1 MQVKLESHQSKRKS
15 ELNSGSNLIQ
25 LNPLNRFGH
34 YFDVERGITAIE
46 APQMCDEI
54 YRLRHKIYCEKLKYE
69 TLNEQGIEKDAFDY
83 RSQHVAI
90 THQKLNKI
98 VGCTR
103 VVNCFSK
110 DDKLPMELL
119 SIKQLQDS
127 DFHPN
132 KLLRS
137 SICEISRLAIDQD
150 FKHELSNVTTLEQS
164 LYPLVVIHLYYSSLK
179 LAAESNRPHVYLLSE
194 SRLIRSM
201 RLAGIN
207 IKIIGDYVA
216 HKGLRKPCYINAQEF
231 IENIPP
237 KFVPLLQNDYEK
249 SAIQQLSAVSA

>member
-1 MQVKLESHQSKRKS
+1 MQVKLESHQSKSKS
-15 ELNSGSNLIQ
+15 KLNSGSNLIQ
-25 LNPLNRFGH
+25 LNPLNRFGL

-69 TLNEQGIEKDAFDY
+69 TLNKQGIEKDAFDY

-90 THQKLNKI
+90 THQKLKKI

-103 VVNCFSK
+103 VVNCFSE

-119 SIKQLQDS
+119 SNKQLQDS
-127 DFHPN
+127 DYNPN
-132 KLLRS
+132 KLPRN

-150 FKHELSNVTTLEQS
+150 FKQEISDVSALEQS
-164 LYPLVVIHLYYSSLK
+164 LYPLVVLHLYYSSLK
-179 LAAESNRPHVYLLSE
+179 LAAESDRPHVYLLSE

-201 RLAGIN
+201 RLAGI
-207 IKIIGDYVA
+207 KIEVIGDYVA
-216 HKGLRKPCYINAQEF
+216 HKGLRKPCYINALAF

-237 KFVPLLQNDYEK
+237 KFVPISQNNYEK